1 MKATKKPVKKIVG
14 TVREDAGEGF
24 LRTKKRLGNARA
36 AQTLHIQ
43 GMLRRIGL

>member
-14 TVREDAGEGF
+14 TV
-24 LRTKKRLGNARA
+24 RTKKRLGNARA